1 VAVIYP
7 PIWAIVQ
14 INPANR
20 MVIGMVAA
28 ERTRAQARKKLQTS
42 TRWSDLEYRIVRY
55 DKLK

>member
-1 VAVIYP
+1 MIYP